1 MKENVYVAT
10 LFKMSDIKKKEVCV
24 YIRESHILNNFR
36 RTELN
41 KINKNDKF

>member
-1 MKENVYVAT
+1 MKENVHVAT
-10 LFKMSDIKKKEVCV
+10 LFKMSDIQKQKL
-24 YIRESHILNNFR
+24 HILNNFR